1 MGILRTLARLGSP
14 LLQPRT
20 PRASSGSAL
29 VAGER
34 TAPCSMRLDP
44 DLKKALEQQA
54 AAENRS
60 LTNYVET
67 LLWRAVDKTAGT

>member
-1 MGILRTLARLGSP
+1 
-14 LLQPRT
+14 
-20 PRASSGSAL
+20 
-29 VAGER
+29 
-34 TAPCSMRLDP
+34 MRLDP